1 MADSFLAWLADNW
14 DVIIGTV
21 GFAHLAALG
30 IVNLT
35 PSEYDNKVYE
45 RFYKWIEMLAGIIT
59 TQAKQPRSDQ
69 K

>member
-1 MADSFLAWLADNW
+1 METFLAWLADNW

-35 PSEYDNKVYE
+35 PTPRDNEVYE
-45 RFYKWIEMLAGIIT
+45 KFYKWIEMLAGIVT
-59 TQAKQPRSDQ
+59 SKAKE
-69 K
+69 